1 MFYTNI
7 VVIASNKSRAET
19 QSIKKGKQKNVIENH
34 RNKMTERNKGKKKKK
49 ETMEIETIR
58 KQQMKWQGT
67 RSSSANSCPNCKLSL
82 PIKR

>member
-34 RNKMTERNKGKKKKK
+34 RNKMTDRNKGEKKKRNNGDRDYQKATY
-49 ETMEIETIR
+49 EMA
-58 KQQMKWQGT
+58 GY
-67 RSSSANSCPNCKLSL
+67 
-82 PIKR
+82 